1 MCHERGRL
9 PGPFVNASKPFEREH
24 VRLAALGWMATAGE
38 GVDWVVGIVL
48 PVVCS
53 RAGARVGRWLGED
66 WVTREAAAIR
76 TR

>member
-1 MCHERGRL
+1 M
-9 PGPFVNASKPFEREH
+9 EH

-66 WVTREAAAIR
+66 WVALEAAAIR